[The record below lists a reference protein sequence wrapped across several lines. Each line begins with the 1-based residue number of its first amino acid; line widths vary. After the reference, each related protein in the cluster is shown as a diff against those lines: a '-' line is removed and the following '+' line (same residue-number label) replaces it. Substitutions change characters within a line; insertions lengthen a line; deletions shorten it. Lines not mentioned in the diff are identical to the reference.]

1 MRQLSR
7 RNPRRS
13 GRARGS
19 ITSDAAMLDHDGEQ
33 KSVQLNGGRS
43 RSMSAN
49 SAILLNRQGTSAR
62 GSIGLDSIS
71 VPGGTLHNADS
82 NSAPYT
88 PTSGAASAF
97 SYQPSN
103 SQIVGHGASPH
114 PSIPNPKA
122 AETTDPYYR
131 PPRARRTTVGAYSPG
146 GRSRTSWASGDWA
159 NRRWSQHTPDEGSPG
174 PIDGPSA
181 SGRATPLPAH
191 LGTPRDRSNSVGDDP
206 RRSKTDYAIREVD
219 FYYGVRGPALSTL
232 PTRRLKTGPADPT
245 GPVSSA
251 TGWIKNLFGG
261 KTKEKGKGF
270 EVVRSSR
277 APPPGPRTSLA
288 AVDDASRVPY
298 VDDLDSPPAERSH
311 DLDLDDDVVAA
322 TPGMAVTTG
331 MGHMSQEHDAPDP
344 LVVDDEEEREYL
356 SEDDFP
362 FTQRESQI
370 SQLPPSLPAIET
382 GGYMEFSNRATSN
395 ATSRPLQDS
404 ARRIPRGPT
413 LPRKS
418 SRRTSSQG
426 KTEYDGNEHSQSH
439 FSDIAAS
446 PPNGLVRESRLYDPD
461 HPPHQISRLG
471 NAPNQQFP
479 FATQNAL
486 SDRNRL
492 SISADSA
499 KSSDLAAESN
509 ESSDQVVGHPRH
521 SSSVLGSLAPD
532 VSHDRPSSLGYVQQH
547 RASDNIHNA
556 SPDDPPY
563 IGSSAEVV
571 NFSFHRS
578 MSPETRPPYR

>member
-7 RNPRRS
+7 RNPRRT

-43 RSMSAN
+43 RSMSAS
-49 SAILLNRQGTSAR
+49 SAILLNRQGTSVR

-97 SYQPSN
+97 SYQPST
-103 SQIVGHGASPH
+103 SQTVGQGAAPQTG
-114 PSIPNPKA
+114 ITNLKA
-122 AETTDPYYR
+122 AETADPYYR

-159 NRRWSQHTPDEGSPG
+159 NKHWSQHTPDEGSPG

-181 SGRATPLPAH
+181 LEGATPLPAH

-261 KTKEKGKGF
+261 KTKDKGKGF

-298 VDDLDSPPAERSH
+298 VDDPDSPPLERSRE
-311 DLDLDDDVVAA
+311 LDLDDGGVTI
-322 TPGMAVTTG
+322 TPGMAITTG
-331 MGHMSQEHDAPDP
+331 AATASQEESVPDS
-344 LVVDDEEEREYL
+344 LVADDEEERDYL
-356 SEDDFP
+356 SDDDFP

-382 GGYMEFSNRATSN
+382 SGNMDFPSRITSN
-395 ATSRPLQDS
+395 ASSMPLKDGTGQ
-404 ARRIPRGPT
+404 AKRRPT

-426 KTEYDGNEHSQSH
+426 KIEYDSNEDLQLSV
-439 FSDIAAS
+439 IPAS
-446 PPNGLVRESRLYDPD
+446 PPRGPVRESRLYNPD
-461 HPPHQISRLG
+461 QPPYQALRLG
-471 NAPNQQFP
+471 DAPPRRLP
-479 FATQNAL
+479 FDMKTVP
-486 SDRNRL
+486 SSSKRL
-492 SISADSA
+492 SISAESA
-499 KSSDLAAESN
+499 KSSDHIAESN
-509 ESSDQVVGHPRH
+509 ESSELGIGHPRH
-521 SSSVLGSLAPD
+521 SSSVLGSYAPD
-532 VSHDRPSSLGYVQQH
+532 VRHDRPSSLGYVQQH
-547 RASDNIHNA
+547 RASDNIHRA
-556 SPDDPPY
+556 SPDDPPH

-571 NFSFHRS
+571 NFPFRRS
-578 MSPETRPPYR
+578 VSPEMRLPSR